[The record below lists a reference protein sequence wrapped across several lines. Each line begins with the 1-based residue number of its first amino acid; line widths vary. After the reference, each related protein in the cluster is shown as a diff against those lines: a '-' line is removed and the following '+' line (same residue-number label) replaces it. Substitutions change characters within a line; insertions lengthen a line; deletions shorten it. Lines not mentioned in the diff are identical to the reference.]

1 MTTQQPGQQPQSEEE
16 GSSAVSRVFG
26 GLGKL
31 VKGIW
36 TLLSVVLLSIGF
48 VLSGGGRLLRGV
60 AGLRF
65 GRGKKE

>member
-1 MTTQQPGQQPQSEEE
+1 MTTQQPGQQPQSDDE
-16 GSSAVSRVFG
+16 GSGGVARIFG

-36 TLLSVVLLSIGF
+36 TLLSVVLLAIGF
-48 VLSGGGRLLRGV
+48 VLSGGGRVLRGV